1 MAFPGSGAPSPPA
14 DDPSA
19 ARGPAS
25 SKSEDTDANEPDWT
39 DQVTALV
46 VDTVDKVRSRT
57 TGPVLN
63 VAHASVY
70 GLVAAIILLPIVIA
84 FFAGL
89 VKGLNWLVPGDV
101 WIVYLIIASTMWLVG
116 WVLWLQ
122 RDRSPKKH
130 AA

>member
-1 MAFPGSGAPSPPA
+1 MAFPGSGVPGPPA
-14 DDPSA
+14 DDPSSA
-19 ARGPAS
+19 GGQAS
-25 SKSEDTDANEPDWT
+25 FESVDADAKEPDWT

-70 GLVAAIILLPIVIA
+70 GIVAAVILVPIVIA

-89 VKGLNWLVPGDV
+89 IKGLNWLVPGDV
-101 WIVYLIIASTMWLVG
+101 WIVYLIIASVMWVTG

-122 RDRSPKKH
+122 RDRSSENH
-130 AA
+130 AT